1 MAECRVPIHLG
12 PSILDIFRSTSI
24 GFLLQDVSSRAR
36 AAFGLLDEPFHA
48 HRLQKIGGFHAD
60 PLRRELLRIP
70 CGEDVRDIGPR
81 DGPVAPDQHESR
93 RLLRALDER
102 GEHLLPRPAR
112 YAGDP
117 VHEFDEIPAG
127 ESLEPPFRD
136 VAEFHDAIQV
146 HHGLEIHI
154 ALDIEDARIRPRPD
168 AEEADGH
175 TVIGDVEI
183 GDKGLGLTIDLL
195 PGKS

>member
-24 GFLLQDVSSRAR
+24 GFLFQDVSSRAR
-36 AAFGLLDEPFHA
+36 AAFGLLDEPFPA

-70 CGEDVRDIGPR
+70 CGEDVRDIRLR
-81 DGPVAPDQHESR
+81 DGPVTPDQHES

-102 GEHLLPRPAR
+102 REHLLSRPAR

-136 VAEFHDAIQV
+136 VAEFRDAIQV

-154 ALDIEDARIRPRPD
+154 APDIEDARIRPRPD
-168 AEEADGH
+168 AGEADGH
-175 TVIGDVEI
+175 TVVGDVEI
-183 GDKGLGLTIDLL
+183 GDKGLRVAV
-195 PGKS
+195 